1 MTAQAEGMA
10 PGLTLW
16 GNARKLA
23 EDENPRGLNFAQF
36 EDVRLEPGLYG
47 ISAWTV
53 RGEGCYRLEVSA
65 TLTSHALARLRG
77 GSGVS
82 AWVFIRKRRHRRPH
96 RACVDRLDAPGGQV
110 QSPPLALR
118 HT

>member
-36 EDVRLEPGLYG
+36 EDVRLDPGLYG
-47 ISAWTV
+47 ISASSLPKYDT
-53 RGEGCYRLEVSA
+53 A
-65 TLTSHALARLRG
+65 
-77 GSGVS
+77 
-82 AWVFIRKRRHRRPH
+82 FK
-96 RACVDRLDAPGGQV
+96 PG
-110 QSPPLALR
+110 
-118 HT
+118 

>member
-1 MTAQAEGMA
+1 MA

-47 ISAWTV
+47 ISASSLPKYDTTFKL
-53 RGEGCYRLEVSA
+53 G
-65 TLTSHALARLRG
+65 
-77 GSGVS
+77 
-82 AWVFIRKRRHRRPH
+82 
-96 RACVDRLDAPGGQV
+96 
-110 QSPPLALR
+110 
-118 HT
+118 